1 MLYSINQVEQKACV
15 EVENIYF
22 SENVQRKLNINFEII
37 IDSFKDNNLIIKEL
51 INKIGYENN
60 VFK

>member
-22 SENVQRKLNINFEII
+22 NKEIVAYSLEDRPMYQI
-37 IDSFKDNNLIIKEL
+37 TLCS
-51 INKIGYENN
+51 
-60 VFK
+60 